1 MATRFGHWRGF
12 RAFSWLRLLVF
23 CAAFAEADIAAHGQQ
38 AEEPDIDVVTETPDQ
53 QTHDELR
60 ALRDRMFAMYE
71 KRDMEGLLADVAPDV
86 VITWQN
92 ADRNE
97 GHEEFLQFY
106 DVMMNGDN
114 RIVEDVSSEFS
125 VDELSTLYGED
136 TAIARG
142 TLVDHFRLTNGR
154 DLRLDSKWTAT
165 VVKLDGAWK
174 VASFHVSSNI
184 FDNPILSYAQSW
196 LIRVGL
202 IGGLLGLVC
211 GLVIGRK
218 TKRV

>member
-1 MATRFGHWRGF
+1 VFQAHR
-12 RAFSWLRLLVF
+12 WLGLLVF
-23 CAAFAEADIAAHGQQ
+23 CAVCTEADLAAHGQQ
-38 AEEPDIDVVTETPDQ
+38 AEAQDLDVVTETSDQ

-71 KRDMEGLLADVAPDV
+71 KRDMDGLLADVAPDV

-106 DVMMNGDN
+106 DAMMNGEN

-125 VDELSTLYGED
+125 VDGLSTLYGED

-142 TLVDHFRLTNGR
+142 TLVDHFRLSNGS
-154 DLRLDSKWTAT
+154 DFRLDSKWTAT

-184 FDNPILSYAQSW
+184 FENAILSYAQGW